1 MAKQVL
7 TNIDMTKNQILRLVL
22 EKVAQ
27 APADVDEGQLWYDTS
42 TGKAY
47 VRTGNKNEVLNEDKL
62 TNEEI
67 VELVNN
73 SSTKID
79 RSQVN
84 NLTDEDIVN
93 SINSALTKIEKGQV
107 EGLEELVESVMMSG
121 RDIIDQVN
129 ADESTAVGGDPLK
142 IIADKLDLSPAITHA
157 EEQASTAE
165 TRAKEYADQRV
176 ASLIG
181 DASEDADT
189 LAEIEA
195 LIKANKEDLDLMATV
210 THKYKEV
217 IGDGVALEHTISHEL
232 GTRDVVVSIRRNSAP
247 YDVVLADIEIV
258 DDNAV
263 LIRTAT
269 PVADESF
276 KVVVIG

>member
-1 MAKQVL
+1 MAKQIL
-7 TNIDMTKNQILRLVL
+7 TNLDMTKNQILRLVL

-27 APADVDEGQLWYDTS
+27 APADVDEGQVWYDTS

-47 VRTGNKNEVLNEDKL
+47 VRTGNRNEILNEDEL

-67 VELVNN
+67 VAL
-73 SSTKID
+73 
-79 RSQVN
+79 
-84 NLTDEDIVN
+84 
-93 SINSALTKIEKGQV
+93 INSASTKIEKDQV

-121 RDIIDQVN
+121 KDIINQIN
-129 ADESTAVGGDPLK
+129 SDESTAVGGDPLK
-142 IIADKLDLSPAITHA
+142 IIADKLDLTPALTHA
-157 EEQASTAE
+157 EEQAGTAE

-195 LIKANKEDLDLMATV
+195 LIKANKEDLDRLSTV
-210 THKYKEV
+210 AHKYKEV
-217 IGDGVALEHTISHEL
+217 IGDGVAVEHTVNHEL

-247 YDVVLADIEIV
+247 YDIVLADIEVV
-258 DDNAV
+258 DDNSILV
-263 LIRTAT
+263 RTAT
-269 PVADESF
+269 PMASEAF

>member
-27 APADVDEGQLWYDTS
+27 APADVDEGQIWYDTT

-47 VRTGNKNEVLNEDKL
+47 VRTDNRNEVLNEDDL

-67 VELVNN
+67 VAL
-73 SSTKID
+73 
-79 RSQVN
+79 
-84 NLTDEDIVN
+84 
-93 SINSALTKIEKGQV
+93 INSASTKIEKDQV
-107 EGLEELVESVMMSG
+107 EGLQELVEGVMMSG
-121 RDIIDQVN
+121 RDIIDQIN
-129 ADESTAVGGDPLK
+129 ADTSTAVGGDPLK
-142 IIADKLDLSPAITHA
+142 IIADKLDLSPALTHA

-165 TRAKEYADQRV
+165 TRAKEYADTRV

-181 DASEDADT
+181 DATEDADT

-195 LIKANKEDLDLMATV
+195 LIKANREDLDLMTTV
-210 THKYKEV
+210 AHKYKEV
-217 IGDGVALEHTISHEL
+217 IGDGVATEHTISHEL
-232 GTRDVVVSIRRNSAP
+232 GTRDVVVSIRRNVAP
-247 YDVVLADIEIV
+247 YDVVMADIEIV
-258 DDNAV
+258 DDNSV

-269 PVADESF
+269 PMASEAF

>member
-27 APADVDEGQLWYDTS
+27 TPADVDEGQIWYDTS
-42 TGKAY
+42 TRKAY
-47 VRTGNKNEVLNEDKL
+47 VRTGNRNEVLNEDEL

-67 VELVNN
+67 VALINS
-73 SSTKID
+73 SSTKI
-79 RSQVN
+79 
-84 NLTDEDIVN
+84 
-93 SINSALTKIEKGQV
+93 EKDQV
-107 EGLEELVESVMMSG
+107 EGLQELVEGVMMSG
-121 RDIIDQVN
+121 RDIIDQIN
-129 ADESTAVGGDPLK
+129 SDESTAVGGDPLK
-142 IIADKLDLSPAITHA
+142 IIADKLDLTPAITHA
-157 EEQASTAE
+157 EEQAGTAE

-181 DASEDADT
+181 DASADADT

-195 LIKANKEDLDLMATV
+195 LIKANREDLDLMTTV
-210 THKYKEV
+210 AHKYKEV
-217 IGDGVALEHTISHEL
+217 IGDGVATEHTVVHDL
-232 GTRDVVVSIRRNSAP
+232 GTRDVVVSIRRNTAP
-247 YDVVLADIEIV
+247 FDIVLADIEIV
-258 DDNAV
+258 DDNSV

-269 PVADESF
+269 PMASESF

>member
-42 TGKAY
+42 VGKAY
-47 VRTGNKNEVLNEDKL
+47 VRSGNRNEILNEDEL
-62 TNEEI
+62 TNEQI
-67 VELVNN
+67 VDLIN
-73 SSTKID
+73 SS
-79 RSQVN
+79 S
-84 NLTDEDIVN
+84 
-93 SINSALTKIEKGQV
+93 TKIEKGQV

-121 RDIIDQVN
+121 KDIINQVN

-142 IIADKLDLSPAITHA
+142 IIADKLDLTPALTHA
-157 EEQASTAE
+157 ETQASTAE
-165 TRAKEYADQRV
+165 TQAKEYADTRI
-176 ASLIG
+176 ASLVG

-195 LIKANKEDLDLMATV
+195 LIKANKEDLDRMSSV
-210 THKYKEV
+210 THKYKEI
-217 IGDGVALEHTISHEL
+217 IGDGVATEHTVQHDL

-247 YDVVLADIEIV
+247 YDIVLTDIEIV
-258 DDNAV
+258 DENNV

-269 PVADESF
+269 PIADQAF
-276 KVVVIG
+276 KVVVVG